1 MNSNNE
7 SNTISN
13 EVALY
18 IHIPFCKQKCLY
30 CDFPSFCGKEGHMLE
45 YSRALAKDI
54 EGIGNRK
61 IKTIF
66 IGGGT
71 PTYLSLEGWNII
83 KSAIDKLNKREDL
96 EFTVEGNPGT
106 FTEEKLLFLKR
117 MGVNRLSIGLQAWQD
132 SILNKLGRIH
142 SVGEFIESYHL
153 ARKVGFNNIN
163 ADLMFGLPN
172 QSLKDWEETLINI
185 TKLNPEHISCYSLIV
200 EENTPFY
207 KMYEDEKLQLPEE
220 EIERK
225 MYNLAVEILKKE
237 GYERYEISNFSKT
250 GKECKHNLV
259 YWDLDEYVG
268 CGVGSHSYVDGIRYR
283 KTENIEE
290 YIEEM
295 TLGNDL
301 RLDIHENSLKDDM
314 EEFMFMGLRKIDGIS
329 VDKFN
334 IRFKKDIY
342 LVYGDIIE
350 KYLSEGMLIKSGERL
365 FLSNRAIE
373 VSNSIMCDFILS
385 E

>member
-7 SNTISN
+7 SNTTSN

-30 CDFPSFCGKEGHMLE
+30 CDFPSFCGKESHMLE

-172 QSLKDWEETLINI
+172 QSLEDWEETLINI

-225 MYNLAVEILKKE
+225 MYNLAVEMLKKE
-237 GYERYEISNFSKT
+237 GYERYEISNFSKA

-259 YWDLDEYVG
+259 YWDLDEYIG

-295 TLGNDL
+295 ALGNDL

-373 VSNSIMCDFILS
+373 VSNSIMSDFILS